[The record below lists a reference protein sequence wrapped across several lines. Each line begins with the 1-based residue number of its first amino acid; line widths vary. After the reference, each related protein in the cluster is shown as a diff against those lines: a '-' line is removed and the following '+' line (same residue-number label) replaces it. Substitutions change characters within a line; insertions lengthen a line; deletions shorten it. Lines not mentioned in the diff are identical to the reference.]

1 MRILESVRRTRGVL
15 AAALAL
21 CCSGL
26 VAVAGAVTITEFRLP
41 TPNCIPRYITAG
53 PDGALWFTEN
63 TGKIGRITTDGAITE
78 FHVPTPNSFLVVIT
92 TGPDGALWFTEVLGN
107 KIGRITATF
116 SEDLWL

>member
-1 MRILESVRRTRGVL
+1 MATTEGLRRQRRGGGQTHVTGSGISRPLAMRILESVRRTRGVL

-26 VAVAGAVTITEFRLP
+26 VAVAGAVTITEF
-41 TPNCIPRYITAG
+41 
-53 PDGALWFTEN
+53 
-63 TGKIGRITTDGAITE
+63 
-78 FHVPTPNSFLVVIT
+78 HVPTPNSFPVVIT